1 MKIKMELVANFMLAP
16 RSGSRAQ
23 FATRMIASIPP
34 LIICLANL
42 PSTKKPRTSAYMMPD
57 WASLGNLIKTTV
69 YIWSWLYLIY
79 RQKFSWL
86 STTILCIEALILTIT
101 GLDLFLGDGSILRKF
116 FDILEKSS
124 YYINEGLVW
133 SICLTAVFSLFVD
146 LLSEKNRCSLIT
158 D

>member
-1 MKIKMELVANFMLAP
+1 MELVANFMLAP

-42 PSTKKPRTSAYMMPD
+42 ESIKRPRTSSPKMMPD

-86 STTILCIEALILTIT
+86 GTVVLCVESLILMIT
-101 GLDLFLGDGSILRKF
+101 GLDLFLGDGSILRRG
-116 FDILEKSS
+116 FDLFQSSS
-124 YYINEGLVW
+124 YYINEGFVY